1 MQNVKS
7 FPTEPNQQRNK
18 VAICGMKCPTLQK
31 ETMVVKM
38 EEQAAASS
46 NSRGMMKPYNLV
58 R

>member
-1 MQNVKS
+1 
-7 FPTEPNQQRNK
+7 
-18 VAICGMKCPTLQK
+18 MKCPTLQK